1 MMVTPSSKAGLFS
14 GMGLWALIWGFI
26 YHVDSIPVLNKFAHT
41 DKILAWIR
49 AHRTQAFLG
58 SEAINLATHA
68 HAMSSPTLMPFV
80 IGGSLVNG
88 LMIFLV
94 NGFVHKLFSL
104 LGARKTI

>member
-1 MMVTPSSKAGLFS
+1 MIVTPSSKAGLFS

-26 YHVDSIPVLNKFAHT
+26 YHVDSIPFLNKFAHS
-41 DKILAWIR
+41 DRILSWIR

-80 IGGSLVNG
+80 IGGSLVNFI
-88 LMIFLV
+88 MIALV
-94 NGFVHKLFSL
+94 NGPFYEIMRFIRRGRV
-104 LGARKTI
+104 I